1 MKISQTLRKPANWQ
15 DFESLCL
22 ILWRAEWKSE
32 DIKKNGRNGQAQK
45 GVDICGHREGE
56 NEYSGIQCK
65 CKPGNKSLTTDEIDD
80 EINNAR
86 AFKPALRRLIFA
98 TTADKDATIEEYVR
112 IKDDENRKNGLFSI
126 DIKSWQDIID
136 LLELNKPVLHT
147 YLDIVT
153 EDYAVAITFE
163 DGNLEKIVHPQYA
176 RISYLEPAP
185 KVEPKKTVKQE
196 NIALGTA
203 LGSWSAQLKSIA
215 AMAERFNPPVVAQAK
230 IIRGTIKTN
239 HSYCPLKFLVVNQGK
254 SPIDDY
260 KIVFHFENENVRFV
274 KDNVEKKTSFQD
286 LISFTGIRNVSLEN
300 GSGVT
305 MYGNSIIPGD
315 DACSDDFFVRLPY
328 DVADVTVKWKLLS
341 RQYSCEGTLKMSS
354 ERGFVDMVKYDKEK
368 VGKTYIS
375 DYIEEEDITD

>member
-65 CKPGNKSLTTDEIDD
+65 CKPGNKPLTTDEIDD

-176 RISYLEPAP
+176 RISYMEPAP

-260 KIVFHFENENVRFV
+260 KIVFHFENENVRFI
-274 KDNVEKKTSFQD
+274 KDNVEKKKSFPD

-305 MYGNSIIPGD
+305 MYGKSIIPGD
-315 DACSDDFFVRLPY
+315 DASSDDFFVRLPY

-354 ERGFVDMVKYDKEK
+354 DRGFVDMVKYDKEK
-368 VGKTYIS
+368 AGKTYIS

>member
-65 CKPGNKSLTTDEIDD
+65 CKPGNKPLTTDEIDD

-147 YLDIVT
+147 YLDIVA

-176 RISYLEPAP
+176 RIYYKEPAP

-203 LGSWSAQLKSIA
+203 LSSWSAQLKSIA

-239 HSYCPLKFLVVNQGK
+239 LSYCPLKFLVVNQGK

-260 KIVFHFENENVRFV
+260 KIVFHFENENVRFI
-274 KDNVEKKTSFQD
+274 KDNVEKKKSFPD

-305 MYGNSIIPGD
+305 MYGKSIIPGD
-315 DACSDDFFVRLPY
+315 DASSDDFFVRLPY

-354 ERGFVDMVKYDKEK
+354 DRGFVDMVKYDKEK
-368 VGKTYIS
+368 AGKTYIS
-375 DYIEEEDITD
+375 DYIKEEDITD

>member
-1 MKISQTLRKPANWQ
+1 MVY
-15 DFESLCL
+15 
-22 ILWRAEWKSE
+22 
-32 DIKKNGRNGQAQK
+32 RNY
-45 GVDICGHREGE
+45 HR
-56 NEYSGIQCK
+56 NPS
-65 CKPGNKSLTTDEIDD
+65 
-80 EINNAR
+80 R
-86 AFKPALRRLIFA
+86 HR
-98 TTADKDATIEEYVR
+98 IEEH
-112 IKDDENRKNGLFSI
+112 DH
-126 DIKSWQDIID
+126 
-136 LLELNKPVLHT
+136 LLELNKPVLYT
-147 YLDIVT
+147 YLDIVA

-176 RISYLEPAP
+176 RIYYMESAP

-260 KIVFHFENENVRFV
+260 KIVFHFENENVRFI
-274 KDNVEKKTSFQD
+274 KDNVEKKTSFPD

-315 DACSDDFFVRLPY
+315 DASSDDFFVRLPY

-354 ERGFVDMVKYDKEK
+354 DRGFVDMVKYDKEK
-368 VGKTYIS
+368 AGKTYIS

>member
-1 MKISQTLRKPANWQ
+1 MKISQTLRKPVNWQ

-45 GVDICGHREGE
+45 GVDICGHCEGE

-65 CKPGNKSLTTDEIDD
+65 CKPGNKPLTTDEIDD

-147 YLDIVT
+147 YLDIVA

-176 RISYLEPAP
+176 RIYYMEPAP

-260 KIVFHFENENVRFV
+260 KIVFHFENENVRFI
-274 KDNVEKKTSFQD
+274 KDNVEKKTSFPD
-286 LISFTGIRNVSLEN
+286 LISFTGIPNVSLEN

-315 DACSDDFFVRLPY
+315 DTSSDDFFVRLPY

-354 ERGFVDMVKYDKEK
+354 DRGFVDMVKYDKEK
-368 VGKTYIS
+368 AGKTYIS

>member
-32 DIKKNGRNGQAQK
+32 DIKKHGRNGQAQK

-65 CKPGNKSLTTDEIDD
+65 CKPGNKPLTTDEIDD

-86 AFKPALRRLIFA
+86 AFNPALRRLIFA

-136 LLELNKPVLHT
+136 LLELNKPVLYT
-147 YLDIVT
+147 YLDIVA

-176 RISYLEPAP
+176 RIYYMEPAP

-215 AMAERFNPPVVAQAK
+215 AMAERFSPPVVAQAK
-230 IIRGTIKTN
+230 IKRGTIKTN
-239 HSYCPLKFLVVNQGK
+239 YSYCPLKFLVVNQGK

-274 KDNVEKKTSFQD
+274 KDNVEKKTSFSD

-315 DACSDDFFVRLPY
+315 DASSDDFFVRLPY

-354 ERGFVDMVKYDKEK
+354 DRGFVDMVKYDKEK
-368 VGKTYIS
+368 AGKTYIS

>member
-1 MKISQTLRKPANWQ
+1 MKISQTLRKPVNWQ

-45 GVDICGHREGE
+45 GVDICGPCEGE

-65 CKPGNKSLTTDEIDD
+65 CKPGNKPLTTDEIDD

-147 YLDIVT
+147 YLDIVA

-176 RISYLEPAP
+176 RIYYMEPAP

-260 KIVFHFENENVRFV
+260 KIVFHFENENVRFI
-274 KDNVEKKTSFQD
+274 KDNVEKKTSFPD

-315 DACSDDFFVRLPY
+315 DASSDDFFVRLPY

-354 ERGFVDMVKYDKEK
+354 DRGFVDMVKYDKEK
-368 VGKTYIS
+368 AGKTYIS

>member
-15 DFESLCL
+15 DFESLCH

-65 CKPGNKSLTTDEIDD
+65 CKPGNKPLTTDEIDD

-136 LLELNKPVLHT
+136 LLELNKPVLHA
-147 YLDIVT
+147 YLDIVA

-176 RISYLEPAP
+176 RISYVEPAP

-215 AMAERFNPPVVAQAK
+215 AMAERFNPPVAAQAK

-315 DACSDDFFVRLPY
+315 DASSDDFFVRLPY

-368 VGKTYIS
+368 AGKTYIS